1 MKRNVIIIG
10 VVVVIVAI
18 VAGYF
23 GIQQMNANTAAA
35 SAVRSQTTT
44 IKRGSLIA
52 TLAEAGNV
60 SAPTTSSAAFVSTTG
75 AVIAG
80 RVAKVNVQLGD
91 KVKAGQVLME
101 LDPSDLQRALQ
112 TAQASLSNAQ
122 GSLSNSQ
129 ASLDSAKIKAS
140 QTVNQLIIAK
150 TSLDSATVALQT
162 AQTAYDTI
170 AWRPDAGMMTQAT
183 ALQTATNSYQSAL
196 ANYNITA
203 SNLSDTSALRTAQNN
218 INQAQNN
225 VDQAQI
231 AVTQAQDNLDRAKL
245 VSPISGTV
253 SAVNY
258 NVGDTASGTAVAIVD
273 LSKIQVKVTI
283 GEIDISTVKIGQ
295 TAQLTMDALP
305 GKTYT
310 ATVSAINP
318 VGTIS
323 SGVVNYAVIAQL
335 NDPKG
340 DVLPGMTANLAIET
354 ARRDNVLLAPL
365 RAIKTQG
372 NQKVA
377 TVVYKGQQIVTPVTT
392 GLSNDTLVE
401 VTSGLNEGDQVEIG
415 VTTTTQRGGGGAGLV
430 VGGGFR
436 PGD

>member
-18 VAGYF
+18 VAAFF
-23 GIQQMNANTAAA
+23 GIQRMNASAAA
-35 SAVRSQTTT
+35 SAVRAQTSTV
-44 IKRGSLIA
+44 KRGSLVA

-60 SAPTTSSAAFVSTTG
+60 SVPTTSAAAFESTTG

-80 RVAKVNVQLGD
+80 RVAKVDVAVGD
-91 KVKAGQVLME
+91 KVKTGQVLME
-101 LDPSDLQRALQ
+101 LDPSDLQLALQ

-140 QTVNQLIIAK
+140 QTLNQLIIAK

-162 AQTAYDTI
+162 AQAAYDTI
-170 AWRPDAGMMTQAT
+170 AWRPDAGMMAQAT

-203 SNLSDTSALRTAQNN
+203 SNLGDTSALRTAQNN
-218 INQAQNN
+218 VTQAQTGVN
-225 VDQAQI
+225 QAQI

-245 VSPISGTV
+245 LSPISGTV
-253 SAVNY
+253 YAVNY
-258 NVGDTASGTAVAIVD
+258 NVGDIASSTAVSIVD
-273 LSKIQVKVTI
+273 LSQIQVKVTVAEVDVASI
-283 GEIDISTVKIGQ
+283 KVGQ
-295 TAQLTMDALP
+295 TAQMTLDALP

-318 VGTIS
+318 VGGVT

-335 NDPKG
+335 KDPDG

-354 ARRDNVLLAPL
+354 ARHDNVLLAPL
-365 RAIKTQG
+365 RAVKTQG
-372 NQKVA
+372 TQKIV
-377 TVVYKGQQIVTPVTT
+377 TVLYQGQQIVTPVTT
-392 GLSNDTLVE
+392 GLQNDTQVE
-401 VTSGLNEGDQVEIG
+401 ITSGLNEGDEVVIG
-415 VTTTTQRGGGGAGLV
+415 TTTTVAPRGGAGGIQL
-430 VGGGFR
+430 GGFR
-436 PGD
+436 PGGG